1 MIIFDGSKSSGLAE
15 KIASF
20 RDFRLGELEIK
31 QFPDSEIYVRVLSD
45 VENKECA
52 VVKSTRNNDDIIEL
66 LLILDALGDCGAK
79 KITAVIPYLSYMRQ
93 DKRFNRG
100 EALSARTILKLIN
113 NLSDRIITVNCHFLN
128 KEGTFNAACY
138 FDLTSKFFQKDM
150 TSDSFD
156 NIDFNEKIKEIEG
169 NNSNNSKLIIENLD
183 AFPVVAK
190 YFAGKN
196 NENNKK
202 IVVIAP
208 DKGALNHAKRA
219 AEIIGCEFDYLEKTR
234 LSGDE
239 VKIKTKKLALKDRDV
254 LILDDMIST
263 GGTICTAAKVIKK
276 SGARKID
283 IGCVHGVFSKG
294 TKMFEKTS
302 DELVCTN
309 TLDAKASRIDVSGL
323 IAAAL

>member
-15 KIASF
+15 KIAASG
-20 RDFRLGELEIK
+20 DFRLGELEIK
-31 QFPDSEIYVRVLSD
+31 QFPDSEIYVRILSD

-66 LLILDALGDCGAK
+66 LLILDALRDCGAK

-128 KEGTFNAACY
+128 KEGTFDAACY

-150 TSDSFD
+150 TSDCFD
-156 NIDFNEKIKEIEG
+156 DIDFNEKIKEIDYD
-169 NNSNNSKLIIENLD
+169 NSNNSKLIIENLD
-183 AFPVVAK
+183 AFPVVAQ
-190 YFAGKN
+190 YFAGK
-196 NENNKK
+196 NNKK

-208 DKGALNHAKRA
+208 DKGALSHARRA
-219 AEIIGCEFDYLEKTR
+219 AGIIGCEFDYLEKTR
-234 LSGDE
+234 ISGDE
-239 VKIKTKKLALKDRDV
+239 VKIKTKKLALKGRDV

-263 GGTICTAAKVIKK
+263 GGTIAEAAKVIKK
-276 SGARKID
+276 SGARTIN

-294 TKMFEKTS
+294 TKMFEEIS

-323 IAAAL
+323 IAGTL